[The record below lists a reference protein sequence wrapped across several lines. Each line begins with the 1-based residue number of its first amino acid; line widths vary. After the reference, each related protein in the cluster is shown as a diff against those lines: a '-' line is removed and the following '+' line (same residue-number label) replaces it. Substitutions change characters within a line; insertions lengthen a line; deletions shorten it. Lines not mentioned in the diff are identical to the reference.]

1 MVECE
6 FTIGVKNYK
15 IVRGIKPVVFEIWV
29 DGQMIDQDAASK
41 DYQRFLEENILKL
54 NFKSFSQLVILG
66 SASFV
71 PFMQL
76 PAAARRDVIED
87 ILDIKIFS
95 GMNVVLKQWVTDL
108 KIEMGQIESK
118 LELAKTKSELQLQ

>member
-1 MVECE
+1 VVECE